1 MTATVQT
8 LRQTDDVRTLYLD
21 LLKSSLLNLIYP
33 EAGASIAMGI
43 RPDEWLLKKAA
54 GVFGLQ
60 LTKPVDS
67 VNREEGKDWPRYAHT
82 MVGMKRLSNVQYCAE
97 TVLQDNVPGDMIE
110 TGVWRG
116 GSCILMRGVLKA
128 YGVTDRRIWVADS
141 FEGLPRPTNDVDRQ
155 DIGGKLHQ
163 FKELAVSLDQV
174 KTNFSRYGLLDDQVE
189 FLRGWF
195 SQTLPYAPIKK
206 LAVARLD
213 GDMYQ
218 STMDAITALYPKLSI
233 GGFLIVD
240 DYSMIPACK
249 QAVDEYRAANNI
261 IEPIISID
269 WTGVYWRRDH

>member
-1 MTATVQT
+1 
-8 LRQTDDVRTLYLD
+8 
-21 LLKSSLLNLIYP
+21 
-33 EAGASIAMGI
+33 
-43 RPDEWLLKKAA
+43 
-54 GVFGLQ
+54 
-60 LTKPVDS
+60 
-67 VNREEGKDWPRYAHT
+67 
-82 MVGMKRLSNVQYCAE
+82 MKRLSNVQYCAE

-195 SQTLPYAPIKK
+195 SQTLPYAPIQK

-213 GDMYQ
+213 GDMYE

-261 IEPIISID
+261 TEPIISID